1 MDRIPEPELMD
12 DPAQALAY
20 ARADF
25 SEPHEAF
32 VGRFQ
37 ERFPQWRPRRVL
49 DLGCGPADVTIR
61 FARAYP
67 ECEIVGV
74 DGAEAMLALGREA
87 LERAGLSG
95 RVRLVRRRLPA
106 AGWDE
111 RFDTAISNSLLHHLH
126 DPMVLWGTVAA
137 CAAPDA
143 AVCVMD
149 LVRPDT
155 RAAAEALV
163 AQHAAGEP
171 EILRRDFLNSL
182 CAAFTPREIEGQLRR
197 AGLRLAVETV
207 SDRHVLVWGRM
218 A

>member
-32 VGRFQ
+32 VGYFQ

-74 DGAEAMLALGREA
+74 DGAEAML
-87 LERAGLSG
+87 
-95 RVRLVRRRLPA
+95 
-106 AGWDE
+106 
-111 RFDTAISNSLLHHLH
+111 
-126 DPMVLWGTVAA
+126 
-137 CAAPDA
+137 
-143 AVCVMD
+143 
-149 LVRPDT
+149 
-155 RAAAEALV
+155 V
-163 AQHAAGEP
+163 AQHATGRDGGE
-171 EILRRDFLNSL
+171 L
-182 CAAFTPREIEGQLRR
+182 EGGGCFSGRQMTLGK
-197 AGLRLAVETV
+197 GLIPV
-207 SDRHVLVWGRM
+207 GG
-218 A
+218 

>member
-12 DPAQALAY
+12 DPARARAY

-32 VGRFQ
+32 VGYFQ

-67 ECEIVGV
+67 ECEIGGVG
-74 DGAEAMLALGREA
+74 GAEAMLALGREA

-137 CAAPDA
+137 CAPPGAAGCVIHLLPPHPPHPPAP
-143 AVCVMD
+143 
-149 LVRPDT
+149 RPP
-155 RAAAEALV
+155 RAGRGGGGGAGGPRRAGGGALLSRPPGGRGPAGGSEALV
-163 AQHAAGEP
+163 AQ
-171 EILRRDFLNSL
+171 
-182 CAAFTPREIEGQLRR
+182 
-197 AGLRLAVETV
+197 
-207 SDRHVLVWGRM
+207 
-218 A
+218 